1 MANPKEE
8 QRRRMAEL
16 LRLRA
21 EESRMRAE
29 PQTLTSDSRPPDELN
44 VRARSRRKG
53 HVTADKWNQ

>member
-16 LRLRA
+16 LQARA
-21 EESRMRAE
+21 EESRTRVE
-29 PQTLTSDSRPPDELN
+29 QRTLTSDSRPPDELN

-53 HVTADKWNQ
+53 QVTADKWNQ